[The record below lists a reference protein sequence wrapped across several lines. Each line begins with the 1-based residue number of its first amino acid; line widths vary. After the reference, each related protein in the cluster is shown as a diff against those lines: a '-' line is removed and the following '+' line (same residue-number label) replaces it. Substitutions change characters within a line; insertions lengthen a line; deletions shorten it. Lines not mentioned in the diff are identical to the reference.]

1 MRELMETNLLGK
13 LLRKIA
19 PTSLK
24 KLSEVPPK
32 APGSK
37 ALARWLTVRI
47 AEISNLANPRLNLA
61 NACSPWALCGTV
73 YIREKIFCEPEPSND
88 FNCEP
93 GCEKCGQFDCI
104 CVSEEEELPEEP
116 KEFEIPICES

>member
-1 MRELMETNLLGK
+1 MNGLMETNLLCK
-13 LLRKIA
+13 LLRKIT
-19 PTSLK
+19 PNNLK
-24 KLSEVPPK
+24 KLSGVPPK

-73 YIREKIFCEPEPSND
+73 YIREKIFCEPEL
-88 FNCEP
+88 
-93 GCEKCGQFDCI
+93 
-104 CVSEEEELPEEP
+104 EENELPEEP
-116 KEFEIPICES
+116 KEHECEDGCPGCPSRCGKEPEEKNHD